1 MVIVPLDR
9 TTFKVLDDLYS
20 QNTVAYI
27 YYADNY
33 FHARMPSRWIKTE
46 DLVPGM
52 VIEKQGLV
60 ITDNIR
66 IQGDNVLEYINT
78 LERCIDE
85 LNDMLNG

>member
-33 FHARMPSRWIKTE
+33 WHARMPGRWIKTE

-52 VIEKQGLV
+52 VIDKQL
-60 ITDNIR
+60 TDNIH